1 MNVLSHRSV
10 SQKSWCNLTKQKT
23 QLSFIGWSQIKVF
36 IWLYLPGNSEDGPAS
51 KFIQLFGK
59 IQFLEVAGPKFIFL
73 CWLSAVSLSQLLK
86 ATWVPCLMLPLPA
99 LTQQE
104 QIKAFS
110 WFWISSISASPISP
124 LPPARESS
132 LLLRVNVIRLISAE
146 KSKMLSLF
154 EDSKM

>member
-10 SQKSWCNLTKQKT
+10 SQKSWYNLTKQKT

-36 IWLYLPGNSEDGPAS
+36 IGLYSFLGIVKMGLLPNSFSCLG
-51 KFIQLFGK
+51 KFSSLRLQGQIFAGCQL
-59 IQFLEVAGPKFIFL
+59 
-73 CWLSAVSLSQLLK
+73 WVSLSFLRPPGFL
-86 ATWVPCLMLPLPA
+86 VMLPLPA

-132 LLLRVNVIRLISAE
+132 LLLRVNMIRLISAE